1 MRYDPNNRK
10 VFNEDDFNDVVAEV
24 KTYVS
29 SFTENWMEEKGTA
42 PDLDDFIETNPLW
55 DRWMLYDAI
64 NEEIKRVSQII
75 EREKKNAPLMG

>member
-10 VFNEDDFNDVVAEV
+10 IFNEDDFNDVVAEV
-24 KTYVS
+24 KIYVS
-29 SFTENWMEEKGTA
+29 SFTDNWIEEKGTV